1 MLGAAWGFDTW
12 SRALASEA
20 PEHSGDPIQELWRQA
35 EFSQVFWQARPPF
48 PPGPGPSEAHFLA
61 PELGPPNGTPL
72 LDPLLE
78 ESRFLSHFLGGS
90 WGPPCA

>member
-61 PELGPPNGTPL
+61 PEHGPPQVPAQKRILNIN
-72 LDPLLE
+72 LD
-78 ESRFLSHFLGGS
+78 ESSVPQWLGG
-90 WGPPCA
+90 